1 MQFFLRLQTWKFF
14 QWWILFFKQ
23 LIKQPNDINIYWY
36 NSTFIKNEKHWN
48 KKKLKEY
55 GIVRKK
61 ERVCFYEEKDFS
73 YNTYL
78 IIQNKRYVSTGELL
92 IHANWAAMPI

>member
-1 MQFFLRLQTWKFF
+1 MTS
-14 QWWILFFKQ
+14 I
-23 LIKQPNDINIYWY
+23 
-36 NSTFIKNEKHWN
+36 FIDTTVHSSKMKNTEI

-61 ERVCFYEEKDFS
+61 ERVCFYGEKDFS

-78 IIQNKRYVSTGELL
+78 IIQNKRYVSTGELR
-92 IHANWAAMPI
+92 IHAN